1 MPDTIK
7 FIVLQVPEGIIDQRR
22 PLNPSRTVD
31 NKLVYLYLAGC
42 GGPRV
47 SYALCIVSGNSLF
60 NLNFNLTGG
69 RNNRGRATIP
79 LEILSEEPNSLIDDA
94 KGMGC
99 GNLGSKIF
107 FVGGQKPKNNSYGTE
122 GEKDSDASSSPRYSR
137 HEYSSKVFVR
147 EKVGCGFH
155 PVSESDPLLSGKA
168 SPLVLPVGKSLY
180 VLAGVPVYSVPDPPF
195 EKYDYDNETSTW
207 KWLKLPSPPFLDPNC
222 KYFEDSDYSAHA
234 VIADKIHVSTSSSS
248 FSFDTKAEKWK
259 TCTMFGDARPWTEDI
274 EYPPPFEWMNYTNKR
289 SEQSCRGGAP
299 FGFNGGSVLYDG
311 DILICAVLSEGFI
324 VAHQLDKDGKVK
336 ESKHVE
342 DLELPSHAI
351 SACLAEIDDG
361 FICLVVSCFDHNQG
375 YKTWISMTS
384 FRVFRDPNEI
394 VYCADLKM
402 FSLPSLNQ
410 SSSDNQIWSCIN
422 CFVE

>member
-7 FIVLQVPEGIIDQRR
+7 FIELMVPKSIIDQRR
-22 PLNPSRTVD
+22 PLNLLWSGE

-47 SYALCIVSGNSLF
+47 SYALCTVPAKLLF
-60 NLNFNLTGG
+60 NLNLNLTGRG
-69 RNNRGRATIP
+69 HKEGRATIP
-79 LEILSEEPNSLIDDA
+79 LEILSQEPNSLIDDA

-107 FVGGQKPKNNSYGTE
+107 FVGGQKPQKNLYGTE
-122 GEKDSDASSSPRYSR
+122 GEKDSDASSSPRYSLY
-137 HEYSSKVFVR
+137 EYSSKVFVR
-147 EKVGCGFH
+147 EKVRCDFH
-155 PVSESDPLLSGKA
+155 PVSESDSLLSGKA

-180 VLAGVPVYSVPDPPF
+180 VLAGAPVYAVPDLPF
-195 EKYDYDNETSTW
+195 EKYNYDNETSTW
-207 KWLKLPSPPFLDPNC
+207 KWSELPRPPFLDPNC
-222 KYFEDSDYSAHA
+222 EYFEDSDYCAHA

-248 FSFDTKAEKWK
+248 FTFDTDAKEWK

-274 EYPPPFEWMNYTNKR
+274 EYPPPFEWMNYPNKR

-299 FGFNGGSVLYDG
+299 FGFDGGSVLYDVN
-311 DILICAVLSEGFI
+311 ILICVDLCEGFV
-324 VAHQLDKDGKVK
+324 VAHQLDEDWKVK
-336 ESKHVE
+336 ESKHVK

-351 SACLAEIDDG
+351 SACLAEISPG
-361 FICLVVSCFDHNQG
+361 FLCLVVSCFDHNQD

-394 VYCADLKM
+394 VYCEDLQM
-402 FSLPSLNQ
+402 FSLPSLNP
-410 SSSDNQIWSCIN
+410 SSSDNLMWSCIN